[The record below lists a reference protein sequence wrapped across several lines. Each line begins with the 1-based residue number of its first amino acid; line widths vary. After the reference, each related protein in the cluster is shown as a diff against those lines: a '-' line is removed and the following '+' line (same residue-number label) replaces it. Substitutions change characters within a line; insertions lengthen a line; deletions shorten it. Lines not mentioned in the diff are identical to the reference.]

1 MTKRRWIFLLL
12 FVAVIGVITVVGVR
26 YYLSQ
31 CHGMDACA
39 AANAESHE
47 RDKPDEPQ

>member
-1 MTKRRWIFLLL
+1 MTGRQWLFLLL
-12 FVAVIGVITVVGVR
+12 AVAVIGSIVVGTR

-31 CHGMDACA
+31 CHGVDACA
-39 AANAESHE
+39 AATAEGHE